1 MLMSEIDLTDR
12 VNPHLSEING
22 VLMDTR
28 FLGNRVIGTKG
39 NWLKDNLHLAIYCKE
54 CYSIS
59 TSPYDHRTHFKR
71 RAHVQATN
79 PTKKRAKRTEGT

>member
-1 MLMSEIDLTDR
+1 MSEINLFDHL
-12 VNPHLSEING
+12 NPHLSEING
-22 VLMDTR
+22 VVMDRR
-28 FLGNRVIGTKG
+28 FLSNRVIGTKG

-79 PTKKRAKRTEGT
+79 PTKKAKRTEGT